1 MPEKTLPERSLLPV
15 TAADAPKRVGSTY
28 PEPLARRVAGREKQA
43 LGDLF
48 GLTQFG
54 VNLVTLQPG
63 AESALRHW
71 HSQEDEFVYMLA
83 GQLTLITDAGE
94 TALAAGQ
101 CVGFKGGIRNAH
113 HLVNRGELPGSFL
126 VVGSRI
132 AGDNGFYPDDD
143 LLWVEC
149 PDAVVP
155 AHKDGRF
162 YPR

>member
-1 MPEKTLPERSLLPV
+1 MSQNPISSARPV
-15 TAADAPKRVGSTY
+15 TVAEVPKRITSSY
-28 PEPLARRVAGREKQA
+28 PEPLVQRVLGREKQG

-63 AESALRHW
+63 SESALRHW
-71 HSQEDEFVYMLA
+71 HTQEDEFIFMLS
-83 GQLTLITDAGE
+83 GELTLITDAGA
-94 TALAAGQ
+94 TPLRVGQ
-101 CVGFKGGIRNAH
+101 CIGFKGGVRDAH
-113 HLVNRGELPGSFL
+113 HLVNRGETPGSFL

-149 PDAVVP
+149 PDEVLP